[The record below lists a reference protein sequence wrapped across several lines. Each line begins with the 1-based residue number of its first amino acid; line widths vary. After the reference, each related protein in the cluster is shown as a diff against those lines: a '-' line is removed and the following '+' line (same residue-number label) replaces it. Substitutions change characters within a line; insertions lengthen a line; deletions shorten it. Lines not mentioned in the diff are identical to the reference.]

1 MYANIYWHVC
11 AHARVFVCIFSSIL
25 NPGKYLLLTTC
36 HGSDLRRLAE
46 ERMGEEK
53 MGAPMFP
60 HQISK
65 QLGKFNGFPPPMC
78 TVLRKKR
85 NNEFLFPRSRL
96 FLYFEVC

>member
-1 MYANIYWHVC
+1 MYANIYWHAC

-65 QLGKFNGFPPPMC
+65 QLGKFNGFPPPC
-78 TVLRKKR
+78 VL
-85 NNEFLFPRSRL
+85 
-96 FLYFEVC
+96 Y